1 MRCTQ
6 VYGLLIFV
14 INTNSIFETVAFVG
28 KLFLWYLLLHLSWWL
43 LYVVRVRLILVGFFF
58 RFAGMSWYGL
68 VGIYLIPISYYLSI
82 CNIWNFGRYDCLVLL
97 HILDIIVSDLWVL
110 MINMGCYS
118 VLYLWDRCISF
129 FWCILISLSVSFSLH
144 HPYSRFRSP
153 HHSPSCWSYRLK
165 SEELLL
171 TSISSSLMVFFFGNG

>member
-1 MRCTQ
+1 MHPS
-6 VYGLLIFV
+6 IWV
-14 INTNSIFETVAFVG
+14 IDICNKYKFH
-28 KLFLWYLLLHLSWWL
+28 FLRPLLLWANCFFGTCCCIFRDGYCMWFVFALFSWDS
-43 LYVVRVRLILVGFFF
+43 FF

-165 SEELLL
+165 SEELIL
-171 TSISSSLMVFFFGNG
+171 TSISSSLMVFLFGNG